1 MPPEQQGTTA
11 TPSPAAVL
19 WDMDG
24 TLVDTEPYWIAE
36 EHLLVERYGGTWTAE
51 HAKALV
57 GNDLRVSAAY
67 IQEHGDVPLDVEEIV
82 EVLLYGVVDRLRAHV
97 PWRPGALELLQSLRQ
112 HRVPCALV
120 TMSWTALAETF
131 LAAAPD
137 GAFQTVVTGDRVD
150 RGKPH
155 PDPYLTAA
163 QLLGVRATEC
173 VAIEDSVTGV
183 TSAEAAGVPTLAV
196 PHVVPV
202 PAAPGRS
209 RAHSLTEIT
218 VADLGRIA
226 AGEAIDLL
234 PWTG

>member
-1 MPPEQQGTTA
+1 MA
-11 TPSPAAVL
+11 ADPSLPAAVL

-36 EHLLVERYGGTWTAE
+36 EHDLVEQYGGTWTAE

-57 GNDLRVSAAY
+57 GNDLRVSARY
-67 IQEHGDVPLDVEEIV
+67 IQEHGDVPLGEDEIV
-82 EVLLYGVVDRLRAHV
+82 DVLLNGVVRRMREHV
-97 PWRPGALELLQSLRQ
+97 PWRPGALALLAELGARG
-112 HRVPCALV
+112 VPCALV
-120 TMSWTALAETF
+120 TMSWTALADTF
-131 LAAAPD
+131 LARAPED
-137 GAFQTVVTGDRVD
+137 TFAVVVTGDRVE

-155 PDPYLTAA
+155 ADPYLRAA
-163 QLLGVRATEC
+163 ELLGVPAGAC

-209 RAHSLTEIT
+209 RAHSLAEVT
-218 VADLGRIA
+218 VADLASIA
-226 AGEAIDLL
+226 AGETIDLL
-234 PWTG
+234 P

>member
-1 MPPEQQGTTA
+1 MPPESA
-11 TPSPAAVL
+11 LPAAVL

-36 EHLLVERYGGTWTAE
+36 EHDLVEQHGGTWTAE

-57 GNDLRVSAAY
+57 GNDLRVSARY
-67 IQEHGDVPLDVEEIV
+67 IQEHGDVPLGEDEIV
-82 EVLLYGVVDRLRAHV
+82 DVLLGGVVRRLGAHV
-97 PWRPGALELLQSLRQ
+97 PWRPGALDLLAALADRGI
-112 HRVPCALV
+112 PCALV
-120 TMSWTALAETF
+120 TMSWTALADTF
-131 LAAAPD
+131 LASAPAD
-137 GAFQTVVTGDRVD
+137 TFAVVVTGDRVE

-155 PDPYLTAA
+155 PDPYLRAA
-163 QLLGVRATEC
+163 ELLGVPAGRC

-209 RAHSLTEIT
+209 RAHSLAEIT

-226 AGEAIDLL
+226 AGETIDLL
-234 PWTG
+234 P